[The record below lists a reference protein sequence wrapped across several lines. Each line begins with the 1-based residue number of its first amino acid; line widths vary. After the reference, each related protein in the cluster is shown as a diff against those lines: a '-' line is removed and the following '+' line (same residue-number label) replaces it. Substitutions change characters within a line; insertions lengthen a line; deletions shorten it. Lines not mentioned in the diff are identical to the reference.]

1 MYDKFIANF
10 ILIFVLLFSVTFT
23 SSAIAHKSKNHKPLI
38 CIPEEERTK
47 NQLRHDKFL
56 NSVWHRLSKLQQDCA
71 MVEIEKLKGAVGSK
85 AKCGNIP
92 FGHVASSS
100 ASLRNDSKKKAEEIG
115 KIKKGDELLFISE
128 AEGNKNWAFVK
139 VRLGK
144 DDCAEGFILAKL
156 ILKKEGEDTTISV
169 GTQLIMITE
178 PKWKKA
184 NKLIVIDAEGSIS
197 LTGAVA
203 ESKIDKIIINDEE
216 ESILSDNSFTALLFV
231 PKSGSE
237 VRIVG
242 YKNDQVVKKLIFKIK
257 VGN

>member
-1 MYDKFIANF
+1 MNYRV
-10 ILIFVLLFSVTFT
+10 LINIIFLFFFVLSISFT
-23 SSAIAHKSKNHKPLI
+23 TNAIAHKKKNHKPLI

-47 NQLRHDKFL
+47 AQIAHDKRMNFF
-56 NSVWHRLSKLQQDCA
+56 HRLSKLQQDCA
-71 MVEIEKLKGAVGSK
+71 MLEIQKLKGEVGTK

-100 ASLRNDSKKKAEEIG
+100 TSLRNDSKKKAEEIG

-156 ILKKEGEDTTISV
+156 ILKKEGVDITVNV
-169 GTQLIMITE
+169 GSQLIMITE
-178 PKWKKA
+178 PQWKKA
-184 NKLIVIDAEGSIS
+184 NKLILIDAEGTIS

-203 ESKIDKIIINDEE
+203 EGKIDKIVINDEE
-216 ESILSDNSFTALLFV
+216 ESIQSDNSFTALLFV

>member
-1 MYDKFIANF
+1 MSYRV
-10 ILIFVLLFSVTFT
+10 LINIIFLFFFVLSISFT
-23 SSAIAHKSKNHKPLI
+23 TNAIAHKKKNHKPLI
-38 CIPEEERTK
+38 CIPEEERTPG
-47 NQLRHDKFL
+47 QLTHDRRMNFF
-56 NSVWHRLSKLQQDCA
+56 HRLSKLQQDCA
-71 MVEIEKLKGAVGSK
+71 MLEIQKLKGEVGTK

-92 FGHVASSS
+92 FGHVASTST
-100 ASLRNDSKKKAEEIG
+100 SLRNDSKKKAEEIG

-156 ILKKEGEDTTISV
+156 ILKKESIDTTVNV
-169 GTQLIMITE
+169 GSKLIMITE
-178 PKWKKA
+178 PQWKKA
-184 NKLIVIDAEGSIS
+184 NKLILIDAEGTIS

-203 ESKIDKIIINDEE
+203 EGKIDKIVINDEE
-216 ESILSDNSFTALLFV
+216 ESIQGDNSFTALLFV